1 MKLYDVL
8 NTTGD
13 LPNSGSSW
21 FEALECELGKE
32 LPEYYHG
39 EKTAGG
45 HMSSHPVCSGVQK
58 TEYIAYIPKS
68 FNENQNNHIS
78 IDVDLNHFALY
89 EDVKSK

>member
-13 LPNSGSSW
+13 LPNSCSSW
-21 FEALECELGKE
+21 FEALECELGRE

-45 HMSSHPVCSGVQK
+45 HMSSQPC
-58 TEYIAYIPKS
+58 
-68 FNENQNNHIS
+68 
-78 IDVDLNHFALY
+78 LL
-89 EDVKSK
+89 